1 MSVPTSTCYDT
12 SDALFS
18 QLAAERALYM
28 TPPVHSAAYSTFPLS
43 PLSDPCSTP
52 DLSYSSSGWEPKQTN
67 TVPSPKNNQQ
77 MYSISSTQSTHAL
90 SPNKTQEDDWFTP
103 LEMPDGST
111 RMTSNW
117 LPVDSTAGFTIGS
130 HGHHSA
136 CDAEFPSVDGFQDIQ
151 NAFITLKPV
160 DAT

>member
-1 MSVPTSTCYDT
+1 MPVHPPNCYDT
-12 SDALFS
+12 PDALFS
-18 QLAAERALYM
+18 RLAAERALYM
-28 TPPVHSAAYSTFPLS
+28 TPSVHSATYSAFPLS

-52 DLSYSSSGWEPKQTN
+52 ELGYSSSGWELEHDQS
-67 TVPSPKNNQQ
+67 VPSPQNTLETIPSNQSAQ
-77 MYSISSTQSTHAL
+77 ASS
-90 SPNKTQEDDWFTP
+90 PRKTQEEDLFTP

-130 HGHHSA
+130 HGHRSA
-136 CDAEFPSVDGFQDIQ
+136 CDADYPSVDGFQDIQ

>member
-1 MSVPTSTCYDT
+1 MPVYQTSCYDT
-12 SDALFS
+12 PDALFS

-28 TPPVHSAAYSTFPLS
+28 TPPIHSAAYSAFPLS

-52 DLSYSSSGWEPKQTN
+52 ELGYSSSGWDIEQGTS
-67 TVPSPKNNQQ
+67 VPSPNNNLET
-77 MYSISSTQSTHAL
+77 YSIPSNQSTNAS
-90 SPNKTQEDDWFTP
+90 SPRNAQKEDWLTP

-117 LPVDSTAGFTIGS
+117 LPVDPTAGFTIGS
-130 HGHHSA
+130 HGHRSA
-136 CDAEFPSVDGFQDIQ
+136 CDAEFPSVDGFQDIP